1 MLEEVLRRLHLFRD
15 RPVEPRGEGS
25 GSPRTGLHLGPG
37 ELVRVRSKEEIAQ
50 TLGANGKTR
59 GLWFDRE
66 MLPYCGQ
73 THTVKRRVER
83 FIDERSGELVELASD
98 AVILDDVICGGDVS
112 YGRWFCPR
120 AIYPW
125 WRECW
130 LDRADEPQVRK
141 RSV

>member
-1 MLEEVLRRLHLFRD
+1 
-15 RPVEPRGEGS
+15 
-25 GSPRTGLHLGPG
+25 
-37 ELVRVRSKEEIAQ
+37 
-50 TLGANGKTR
+50 
-59 GLWFDRE
+59 
-66 MLPYCGQ
+66 
-73 THTVKRRVER
+73 VKRRVER

-98 AVILDDVICGGDVS
+98 AVILDGVICRGDVS

-130 LDRADEPQVRK
+130 LARADEPQVRK